1 MGKVYVRDVLAALDD
16 LTNGR
21 CITSP
26 TDYSSG
32 KNRFVITKSSGIPGK
47 AVTETPGLVF
57 GDADMEVKKI
67 AVMMTLTE
75 SAIELAAA
83 TGVNVI
89 ITHHPVADASNSGG
103 VLLKTYLGLY
113 GIAVFEVH
121 EAFHGLHPG
130 IPWLHGHKPIYSNI
144 AYGGIP
150 GNIVYIGEVL
160 PEIHTIGDIIHRLD
174 SFMDLETEDHILQAV
189 RKYRR
194 CPNVEETSMAVR
206 GRILVGTE
214 DAPVKKLIHIFPHTG
229 VLPDHIRELVKEYP
243 DVDTILA
250 SISRVYEGHP
260 LIDVA
265 KELNLNFICGNSHA
279 MEIYEN
285 GIPLASAIKAHLPS
299 VDVVIFREKITS
311 IPLSDVG
318 TEAIRKYGNDIS
330 NGYLHSNMYKA
341 K

>member
-1 MGKVYVRDVLAALDD
+1 MKKLLVKDVLTALDD
-16 LTNGR
+16 LTKGR
-21 CITSP
+21 CITS
-26 TDYSSG
+26 TDDCATG
-32 KNRFVITKSSGIPGK
+32 KNKFVLTKSSGIPGK
-47 AVTETPGLVF
+47 AVTETPGLVC
-57 GDADMEVKKI
+57 GDPEMEVKKI

-89 ITHHPVADASNSGG
+89 VTHHPVADACNSGG

-113 GIAVFEVH
+113 HIAVFEAH

-130 IPWLHGHKPIYSNI
+130 IPWLHGHMPIYSNI

-150 GNIVYIGEVL
+150 GNIVYVGEVL

-174 SFMDLETEDHILQAV
+174 SFMDLDTEDNILQAV

-194 CPNVEETSMAVR
+194 CPVVEETSMAVR
-206 GRILVGTE
+206 GRIMVGKE
-214 DAPVKKLIHIFPHTG
+214 DSPVKKLVHIFPHTG
-229 VLPDHIRELVKEYP
+229 ILPEHIREIVKENP

-260 LIDVA
+260 LLDVA
-265 KELNLNFICGNSHA
+265 EELGLNFICGNSHA

-285 GIPLASAIKAHLPS
+285 GIPMAAALRDHLPELE
-299 VDVVIFREKITS
+299 VVIFREKITS
-311 IPLSDVG
+311 IPLENVG
-318 TEAIRKYGNDIS
+318 TDKIREYGDNVS
-330 NGYLHSNMYKA
+330 TKYLHRD
-341 K
+341 